1 LAPYNVGDDRCSRCK
16 RRGSNKCY
24 HIEVCDSTRTDIL
37 LRDLEKFLG
46 QYYARYKKD
55 FHLVKSETKLLTDP
69 LHANCAKDIHHIDYV
84 IPDNNLQKKRE
95 YTQFIAKE
103 CMLRKIN
110 IQGANVE
117 EWREMLREC
126 NKLEKN
132 FSFFLQYGSG
142 IRKVWIK
149 YHLLN

>member
-1 LAPYNVGDDRCSRCK
+1 
-16 RRGSNKCY
+16 
-24 HIEVCDSTRTDIL
+24 
-37 LRDLEKFLG
+37 LENFLG

-103 CMLRKIN
+103 CMLYKIN